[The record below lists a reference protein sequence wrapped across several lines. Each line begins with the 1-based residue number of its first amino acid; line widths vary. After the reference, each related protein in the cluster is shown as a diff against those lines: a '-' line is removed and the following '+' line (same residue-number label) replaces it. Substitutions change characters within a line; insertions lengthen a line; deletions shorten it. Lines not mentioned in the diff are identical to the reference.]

1 MSSQPISPATMH
13 NVYRIGGGSST
24 AVGKVARH
32 SRAAAD
38 HCAEGLARAGGM
50 RRVGIWHVRDHS
62 AVIAALCS
70 SSGRVG

>member
-1 MSSQPISPATMH
+1 MSRKPITPATMH

-24 AVGKVARH
+24 SVGKVARH

-38 HCAEGLARAGGM
+38 HCAEGLARAGDM

-70 SSGRVG
+70 PSGRVG

>member
-1 MSSQPISPATMH
+1 MPPIPITPARMH

-24 AVGKVARH
+24 AVGKVARYT
-32 SRAAAD
+32 RATAD

-50 RRVGIWHVRDHS
+50 HRVGIGHVRDHS

-70 SSGRVG
+70 PLGRVG